1 VINQDR
7 RSTTLDDSSMNEQEL
22 IKTTDG
28 LLTRVNLLRTQL
40 MILATSYPT
49 RKVRDL
55 AREMPN
61 LLMDRLHFSL
71 DFVRARLDTDIAAQE
86 AAETTA
92 EAAGDK
98 AR

>member
-1 VINQDR
+1 VAELTSGR
-7 RSTTLDDSSMNEQEL
+7 VASYTTLRDS
-22 IKTTDG
+22 T

-61 LLMDRLHFSL
+61 LLMDWLHFSL

-92 EAAGDK
+92 KAAGDK
-98 AR
+98 AQ